1 LSIFSFPNHNFC
13 ASCHQLNQFKH
24 VEDSDAKEE
33 AENATEAEKEKKKAP
48 RLKRRKVGVS

>member
-33 AENATEAEKEKKKAP
+33 AENATEAEKEKKNAP